1 MKKELLLECRL
12 SEVSGR
18 ELLVRGGTSWDNVK
32 QFLLYLKKVIDFIG
46 EYKEDI
52 TRGLERGW
60 RIF

>member
-1 MKKELLLECRL
+1 MECRL